1 MTGGPKKGDLDLLA
15 SKHSC
20 LGSVLT
26 FLERH
31 LQNNHI
37 SKSTSRTYA
46 PSAYRNRGSLIC
58 KRLLEWYR
66 YFQRQTTHPK
76 KTLINIQLY

>member
-15 SKHSC
+15 PKHFCS
-20 LGSVLT
+20 GYVLT

-31 LQNNHI
+31 LQNDHI

-46 PSAYRNRGSLIC
+46 PSAYRNRGSLIYTN
-58 KRLLEWYR
+58 LLESCR
-66 YFQRQTTHPK
+66 YS
-76 KTLINIQLY
+76 